1 VIKKKKQQE
10 ETSRPGNRRGY
21 YIYGKDFFIL
31 PNRLWRKV
39 SENDRV
45 VFSLV
50 GSEANVSLDRKY
62 LVPTVREPSD
72 CAYEIHP
79 RFSFYALSIPD
90 SPISSLPSD
99 LRTYINHS
107 RKLLDDEEIS
117 AIGLYKDSKKRWYSH
132 IWYVLKE
139 PFGSIVIP
147 EKFRPYQ
154 RGVAAHYIDMVHR
167 KSAVPVTFYTRS
179 VGSPSEDIA
188 VVAWLNSTVGLAF
201 RYKDRSWLGSASE
214 RMSGE
219 QLDAMEIL
227 NVKKLGS
234 ADLAKL
240 AKHLS
245 KLPSPLPDFEE
256 QLKEP
261 FYSTSGRSDLD
272 CFVLELLGV
281 KKSKSNYYQTRCIDI
296 VKKWINTIK
305 SVKAPAR

>member
-1 VIKKKKQQE
+1 MIKKKKQQRK
-10 ETSRPGNRRGY
+10 TSRPGNRRGY

-45 VFSLV
+45 VFNLV
-50 GSEANVSLDRKY
+50 GSEVNVSFDREY

-72 CAYEIHP
+72 CAYEIYP
-79 RFSFYALSIPD
+79 KFSFYALSIPD
-90 SPISSLPSD
+90 RPISSLPAD
-99 LRTYINHS
+99 LRTYIDHS
-107 RKLLDDEEIS
+107 RKLLGDEEIS
-117 AIGLYKDSKKRWYSH
+117 AIELYKGSQKRWYSH

-154 RGVAAHYIDMVHR
+154 RGAAAHYIDMVHR
-167 KSAVPVTFYTRS
+167 KVAVPVTFYTRS

-188 VVAWLNSTVGLAF
+188 IVAWLNSTIGLAF
-201 RYKDRSWLGSASE
+201 RHKDRAWLGSASE

-219 QLDAMEIL
+219 QLDAMEVL
-227 NVKKLGS
+227 NVSKFSS

-240 AKHLS
+240 GEHLS

-261 FYSTSGRSDLD
+261 FYCESGRSDLD
-272 CFVLELLGV
+272 CFILELLGI
-281 KKSKSNYYQTRCIDI
+281 KESKTYHYQAHCIDI
-296 VKKWINTIK
+296 VKEWINTIK
-305 SVKAPAR
+305 SVNA